1 MKRSNCNWK
10 KINKLTAVGNFCSEK
25 PACDTSQRHADTN
38 THFLQKLLKSNK
50 IKFILIHKKKH
61 AIDHTHTHTPAADLV
76 FSDQELCSHGNSDAG
91 FPSIFLHIVSCTHI
105 LKKTK
110 NNNIVL
116 NSSMQNYNACHFQI
130 FQLVTFKAITSASFS
145 E

>member
-1 MKRSNCNWK
+1 MP
-10 KINKLTAVGNFCSEK
+10 LT
-25 PACDTSQRHADTN
+25 P
-38 THFLQKLLKSNK
+38 
-50 IKFILIHKKKH
+50 
-61 AIDHTHTHTPAADLV
+61 HTHTHLI

-91 FPSIFLHIVSCTHI
+91 FPSVFVHIVSCTHI
-105 LKKTK
+105 LKKNKKTT
-110 NNNIVL
+110 VL

>member
-1 MKRSNCNWK
+1 M
-10 KINKLTAVGNFCSEK
+10 AVGNFCSEK

-61 AIDHTHTHTPAADLV
+61 AIDHTHTHLV

-91 FPSIFLHIVSCTHI
+91 FPSVFVHIVSCTHI
-105 LKKTK
+105 LKNK
-110 NNNIVL
+110 NN
-116 NSSMQNYNACHFQI
+116 
-130 FQLVTFKAITSASFS
+130 SF
-145 E
+145 ELKHAKL